1 LTEKIVNQASQW
13 LTYKATPRSSGSRE
27 RFEVTSSDNNALFAA
42 IATRYDLLNHLLSLN
57 IDRRWR
63 KELVRCAGA
72 KPKDRI
78 LDLCTGTGDVAI
90 RLAQEDEVGDI
101 VGIDLSDEML
111 RIARRKT
118 RKNGLGKRITL
129 LRADALHL
137 PFEDNRFDTVTIAFG
152 LRNIGHHQRGITEM
166 VRVLKKGGQLLILEF
181 SPPGSDLFGVCCRL
195 CLRTIIPAAGG
206 IMSGSSR
213 AYRYLSSSIAAFPGP
228 DEITKLMETGG
239 LKKLQTQRLTRGI
252 AYLYRGEK

>member
-1 LTEKIVNQASQW
+1 LSRKSH
-13 LTYKATPRSSGSRE
+13 KTPEMS
-27 RFEVTSSDNNALFAA
+27 SSDNKALFSA

-57 IDRRWR
+57 IDTRWR
-63 KELVRCAGA
+63 KKLVRCAGA

-90 RLAQEDEVGDI
+90 RFAQNNQVGEI
-101 VGIDLSDEML
+101 VGIDLSEEML

-152 LRNIGHHQRGITEM
+152 LRNIGHHRRGISEM
-166 VRVLKKGGQLLILEF
+166 VRVLKDGGQLLILEF
-181 SPPGSDLFGVCCRL
+181 SPPRSDLFGICYRL
-195 CLRTIIPAAGG
+195 CLNTIIPAVGG
-206 IMSGSSR
+206 VISGSSR
-213 AYRYLSSSIAAFPGP
+213 AYRYLSSSIAGFPGP
-228 DEITKLMETGG
+228 NEIITLMETGG
-239 LKKLQTQRLTRGI
+239 LKKLRAQRLTRGI